1 MAEPKRE
8 IPRQNFGLGF
18 SRTEASQVAIGVAVM
33 TLAFALAYIG
43 GARHLLDYFQ
53 AGGPSLV
60 LLIITGSFVA
70 VSTAFFSHELAHKAV
85 AQRYGAVAEYR
96 FFPAGL
102 VAGLGTAAAGW
113 MVAFPGNTEVS
124 GKVTPKQHLRISAA
138 GPATNLV
145 CATVFIGLSV
155 LLGTTPGRFRDAI
168 AVIIGAI
175 AFVNV
180 MLAGFNLIPLPTIGV
195 KVKIAR
201 RVPMVFAFPAS
212 DGLVILKASK
222 AAWAAAVAALFA
234 VGLWGH
240 ALGVF

>member
-1 MAEPKRE
+1 MPEPKRKV
-8 IPRQNFGLGF
+8 PRQNFGLGF
-18 SRTEASQVAIGVAVM
+18 SRTEAFQVAVGVPVM

-53 AGGPSLV
+53 LGGASLV

-96 FFPAGL
+96 YFPAGL
-102 VAGLGTAAAGW
+102 LVGVASAGAGW
-113 MVAFPGNTEVS
+113 MLAFPGTTEVS
-124 GKVTPKQHLRISAA
+124 GKITPKQHLRISAA
-138 GPATNLV
+138 GPATNLA

-155 LLGTTPGRFRDAI
+155 LFGTTPGRFRDPI

-180 MLAGFNLIPLPTIGV
+180 LLAGFNLIPLPTIGI

-201 RVPMVFAFPAS
+201 QIPLTFAFPAS
-212 DGLVILKASK
+212 DGLVMLKASK
-222 AAWAAAVAALFA
+222 PAWVATVVALFA

-240 ALGVF
+240 TLGVF